1 MSLVNSFPILDVDW
15 RSSKVAV
22 VEFISFTM
30 IVIRQTT
37 SFLAEDKHAVKADD
51 FPLLLELVLSLGFN
65 FRLAHYHVCKKFLVK
80 IALVVAIVLEKVLS
94 LFELEAIFR
103 CHPFKHFKVDEI
115 LRD

>member
-1 MSLVNSFPILDVDW
+1 LSLVNSFPILDVDW

-51 FPLLLELVLSLGFN
+51 FPLLLELVLSLGLN
-65 FRLAHYHVCKKFLVK
+65 FRLAHHHVCKELLVE
-80 IALVVAIVLEKVLS
+80 IALVVAIVLKKVLS
-94 LFELEAIFR
+94 LIELEAIFR
-103 CHPFKHFKVDEI
+103 RHPFKHVKVD
-115 LRD
+115 